1 MEIVLFLELN
11 LSITHQS
18 CIHSIFLSFFIIFK
32 SFYSFVGIFSYFLN
46 LYVYV
51 NEASVEIF
59 LCHKYSRNFVLQTQ
73 YSYCDGTHV
82 TNPNNSPVKSNAS
95 VQYFRHLLFLY
106 IKERVAER
114 NQCHG

>member
-11 LSITHQS
+11 VSITHQS

-59 LCHKYSRNFVLQTQ
+59 FYVISIPGILFCKRNTAIVMA
-73 YSYCDGTHV
+73 
-82 TNPNNSPVKSNAS
+82 PM
-95 VQYFRHLLFLY
+95 
-106 IKERVAER
+106 
-114 NQCHG
+114 